1 LSDDPADF
9 DRRLRD
15 AKLAALAEFAAG
27 AGHEINNPVA
37 TILGRAQLL
46 LKDETDPVRRRTLA
60 AIASQALRIRDMIG
74 DLMLFARP
82 PQPAPAKVDLAKIAT
97 EVCEPLTETAAEI
110 GATLRVEAAV
120 PVESFADPL
129 QVAVALSA
137 VIDNAL
143 NAVGRNGTVV
153 VSADGAGDVP
163 ILTVIDDGPGIS
175 DADREHA
182 FDPFYSGRQAGRGL
196 GFGLTKAWRIV
207 TLAGGKIDITS
218 RPGETTIRITLP
230 RPDTSLGEKGPGIS
244 TDRRGCR

>member
-1 LSDDPADF
+1 MPDDPADF

-46 LKDETDPVRRRTLA
+46 LKDETDPSHRRALA

-82 PQPAPAKVDLAKIAT
+82 PQPAPARVDLTKITA
-97 EVCEPLTETAAEI
+97 EVCGPLAEKAAES
-110 GATLRVEAAV
+110 GATLRIDSAEPVEA
-120 PVESFADPL
+120 FADPL

-137 VIDNAL
+137 VVDNAL
-143 NAVGRNGTVV
+143 NAARPGDTVT
-153 VSADGAGDVP
+153 VSTAGAGERAM
-163 ILTVIDDGPGIS
+163 LTVTDDGPGLT

-207 TLAGGKIDITS
+207 TLAGGTIDIAS
-218 RPGETTIRITLP
+218 RPGETTVRITLP
-230 RPDTSLGEKGPGIS
+230 RPDTSPGGKGPRMDADG
-244 TDRRGCR
+244 RG